1 MIQIAARAIE
11 VVIDLDGANWGE
23 AIQKNKH
30 RWALDNIVCQNSPRS
45 LHMRITTFEGSAQM
59 KRMTTLLAIGTCL
72 LLTPVGVARAENPHP
87 FTTSGTGQPGSNN
100 GIACGG
106 PNATSTPSGAVN
118 GNGSP
123 FNPTPAK
130 PIEYAGNPGNPTAQ
144 PGGVGNPLHA
154 VSQYDVAC
162 FQATQMP

>member
-1 MIQIAARAIE
+1 M
-11 VVIDLDGANWGE
+11 
-23 AIQKNKH
+23 KH
-30 RWALDNIVCQNSPRS
+30 VTAS
-45 LHMRITTFEGSAQM
+45 
-59 KRMTTLLAIGTCL
+59 LAIGACL
-72 LLTPVGVARAENPHP
+72 LLSSVGAGFAANPHP

-106 PNATSTPSGAVN
+106 GVATSAPSGAVN

-123 FNPTPAK
+123 FNPSPTTPNG
-130 PIEYAGNPGNPTAQ
+130 IVYAGNPGNPTA
-144 PGGVGNPLHA
+144 PGGVGNAAHA